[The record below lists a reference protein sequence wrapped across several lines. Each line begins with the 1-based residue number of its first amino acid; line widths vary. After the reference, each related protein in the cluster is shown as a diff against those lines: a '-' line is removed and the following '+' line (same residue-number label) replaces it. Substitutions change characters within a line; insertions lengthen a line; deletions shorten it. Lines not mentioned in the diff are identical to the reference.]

1 MMNTENLIAAFKNPQ
16 DAQKLVRRIHD
27 MVPADAD
34 FKFMEVCGTHTM
46 SIHRFGIK
54 SLLPP
59 QVKLISGPG
68 CPVCVTPTPYLD
80 AALAL
85 LDDPSV
91 VVTTFGDMLRVP
103 GSSGTLEE
111 RRGTTGRVT
120 VVYSP
125 IEAVT
130 LAEANPEKQVV
141 FLAVGFETTVPT
153 IAAALGVAI
162 RKGLSNFSL
171 LVGHKTVPRAL
182 EALLGMEHLDLTGFL
197 LPGHV
202 SVIIGA
208 DAYAP
213 IIETHNIASAI
224 TGFEPVDL
232 LMGISMLVQQA
243 IEGTARLDN
252 AYPRVVHPQGNIHAR
267 KLIDTYF
274 EADDAIWRGI
284 GQIPGSGLSLR
295 KEFAPYDAV
304 RKFGVDTDLPEPPSP
319 CRCGD
324 VLCGAITPPECP
336 LFGKACTPQRPV
348 GACMVSSEGSCAAYY
363 KYSR

>member
-1 MMNTENLIAAFKNPQ
+1 MNTEQLIAAFKNPR
-16 DAQKLVRRIHD
+16 DAKKLVKRIHD
-27 MVPADAD
+27 MVPQNAD

-91 VVTTFGDMLRVP
+91 IITTFGDMLRVP
-103 GSSGTLEE
+103 GATGTLEE
-111 RRGTTGRVT
+111 RRGTTGRVNI
-120 VVYSP
+120 VYSP

-130 LAEANPEKQVV
+130 LSEANPNKQVV
-141 FLAVGFETTVPT
+141 FLAVGFETTIPT

-162 RKGLSNFSL
+162 KKGLKNFSL
-171 LVGHKTVPRAL
+171 LVGHKTVPMAL

-208 DAYAP
+208 DDYKP
-213 IIETHNIASAI
+213 VIEKHNIASAI
-224 TGFEPVDL
+224 TGFEPVDM

-243 IEGTARLDN
+243 IEGKARLDN
-252 AYPRVVHPQGNIHAR
+252 VYPRVVHPQGNIHAL

-274 EADDAIWRGI
+274 EPCDAIWRGI
-284 GQIPGSGLSLR
+284 GPIPGSGLKLK
-295 KEFAPYDAV
+295 KEFEAYDAAS
-304 RKFGVDTDLPEPPSP
+304 RFGVDTDLPEPPTP

-324 VLCGAITPPECP
+324 VLCGAIAPPECP
-336 LFGKACTPQRPV
+336 LFGKACTPQKPI